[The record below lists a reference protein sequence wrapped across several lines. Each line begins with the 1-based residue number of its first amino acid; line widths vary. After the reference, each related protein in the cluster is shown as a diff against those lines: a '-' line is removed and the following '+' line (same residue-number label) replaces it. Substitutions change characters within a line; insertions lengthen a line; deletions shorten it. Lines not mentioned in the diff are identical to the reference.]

1 MKLMLITLKC
11 EYAKKKSGLFV
22 NVIFIGKFWGF
33 FGR

>member
-11 EYAKKKSGLFV
+11 EYAKKSGLFV